1 MLTNRYNEE
10 EIIQRL
16 TKYRGSSISQKELL
30 FLLICGFL
38 GKENASK
45 KVNQFFLQYTDLRQI
60 KDLSDIELMEIVE
73 SEHDVQMFRALCE
86 FAERLNKRPKL
97 TLGKIYTSQEI
108 GEEMSLELGLYLQ
121 EVLFVILLDTK
132 NQIIAKK
139 IVFQGTLDTATV
151 HPREIFR
158 FALQYAAARI
168 IVVHNHPS
176 GDTVPSKN
184 DLQLTKRIEEC
195 GNMIGIGLLD
205 HIIVG
210 SSQYLSMREEKI
222 LS

>member
-1 MLTNRYNEE
+1 MLTSRYDEE

-16 TKYRGSSISQKELL
+16 TKYKGASLSQKELL
-30 FLLICGFL
+30 FILICGFL
-38 GKENASK
+38 GKEKAGK

-60 KDLSDIELMEIVE
+60 KDLSDIELTEFVG
-73 SEHDVQMFRALCE
+73 SKYGVQMCRALCE

-108 GEEMSLELGLYLQ
+108 GEEMSLELGLSLQ

-132 NQIIAKK
+132 NQIVAKK

-168 IVVHNHPS
+168 MIVHNHPS

-184 DLQLTKRIEEC
+184 DLQLTKRIAEC
-195 GNMIGIGLLD
+195 GDIIGIGLLD

-210 SSQYLSMREEKI
+210 SSQYMSMREEKI